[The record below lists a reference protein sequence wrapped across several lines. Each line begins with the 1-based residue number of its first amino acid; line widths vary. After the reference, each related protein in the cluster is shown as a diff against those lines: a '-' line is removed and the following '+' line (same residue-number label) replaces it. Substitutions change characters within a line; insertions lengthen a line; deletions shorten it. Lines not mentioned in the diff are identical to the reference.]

1 MYKTEE
7 WKTKKKK
14 NNETAL
20 KSYVLWLE
28 TFSFLDYYFDNE
40 VLNIWKSCMWTAE
53 SEELNEGWMS

>member
-7 WKTKKKK
+7 WKTKSKK

-40 VLNIWKSCMWTAE
+40 CWIYENHVC
-53 SEELNEGWMS
+53 ELRSRKN